1 MTLTTIVKTL
11 RSGCELIA
19 TQSFESHISY
29 DVRSASEV
37 ESLHRCM
44 LPIVS
49 TVEDLSDRKIT
60 KIDWFDARFVIT
72 TGTSLVSID
81 GLNASPV
88 TNAENATIVL

>member
-1 MTLTTIVKTL
+1 
-11 RSGCELIA
+11 
-19 TQSFESHISY
+19 
-29 DVRSASEV
+29 
-37 ESLHRCM
+37 M